1 MLCRFRTS
9 KESSAF
15 ERAVHLIA
23 MPPDLETSAN
33 APARLQQLSQDRYE
47 RSLLQEI
54 SKLQTALLE
63 ERTATN
69 AHRAQV
75 EAEVSAERNRKL
87 SESEK
92 ASRLAAM
99 EKAIEAAQKG
109 EQRDFL
115 RKVSTSLG
123 FFVHT
128 LLTLACVPALASL
141 PALA

>member
-1 MLCRFRTS
+1 MNF
-9 KESSAF
+9 
-15 ERAVHLIA
+15 
-23 MPPDLETSAN
+23 
-33 APARLQQLSQDRYE
+33 
-47 RSLLQEI
+47 LQEI

-115 RKVSTSLG
+115 RKVSTT
-123 FFVHT
+123 T
-128 LLTLACVPALASL
+128 LPTTGGPITGAG
-141 PALA
+141 